1 MSDFR
6 VYKLLLDPF
15 IAISEDDENDVIFG
29 WMEDADDLPEEFYEE
44 DGEDETEYFFFEKN
58 LTNTGKV

>member
-1 MSDFR
+1 MSDMQR
-6 VYKLLLDPF
+6 LMERWRR
-15 IAISEDDENDVIFG
+15 AISEDDENDVIFG
-29 WMEDADDLPEEFYEE
+29 WLDQEADFPEEFYEE